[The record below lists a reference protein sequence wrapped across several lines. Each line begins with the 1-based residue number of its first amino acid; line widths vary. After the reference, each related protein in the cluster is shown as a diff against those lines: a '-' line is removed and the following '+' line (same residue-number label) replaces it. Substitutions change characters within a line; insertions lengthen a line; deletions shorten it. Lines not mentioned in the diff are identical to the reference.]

1 MTQEAQKK
9 YDEKW
14 QRICDAIAL
23 KEPDRV
29 PMNPHPE
36 LFPIFNA
43 GYTVAEV
50 VYDSTLE
57 KMRTAIKKYLNEFDP
72 DTGGGTTFIYAG
84 EGPGMEMSRP
94 KNMLWAGMPG
104 DRIDKN
110 SLQQFIEYP
119 TLEDEEFEEFFSDR
133 TGWALKSL
141 AKTSGLLEPLS
152 TFKPAAQMGNARI
165 VAAQFSTPEFKAM
178 IKELW
183 RIDEFYKEH
192 ARRSEALQ
200 QEIREMGYPIPMAG
214 GAAVPYD
221 MWSDTL
227 RGTIKSMMDFYDNAE
242 YMERYMEEVFEQQI
256 ARIRATKGI
265 NEGSH
270 VFMALHK
277 GMDGFMSDEQYR
289 KYYWKHLQAIILEI
303 IDSGHVPYIYTEG
316 RYNSRLDCLTEVPP
330 GKVFYHFE
338 TVDMAEAKKKLGGI
352 ACISGGFDSS
362 LLDWGTPEQVRDECK
377 RLIDIC
383 APGGGFIFET
393 SCGLGN
399 CKRENVEAMFET
411 VREYGKY

>member
-9 YDEKW
+9 HDEKLK
-14 QRICDAIAL
+14 RVNDAIAL

-29 PMNPHPE
+29 PITPSAG
-36 LFPIFNA
+36 LFPVFNA
-43 GYTVAEV
+43 GMTVAEV
-50 VYDSTLE
+50 VYDNTLE
-57 KMRTAIKKYLNEFDP
+57 KMRIAVSKYLQDFDP
-72 DTGGGTTFIYAG
+72 DTGGGMGFIYAG
-84 EGPGMEMSRP
+84 EGIGMELSRP

-104 DRIDKN
+104 DKIDKN
-110 SLQQFIEYP
+110 SIQQFIEYP
-119 TLEDEEFEEFFSDR
+119 LLEDEELEEFFTDR

-141 AKTSGLLEPLS
+141 AKTSGLLEPFAGL
-152 TFKPAAQMGNARI
+152 KPGAMMGNGRMMAAQ
-165 VAAQFSTPEFKAM
+165 VSTPEFKAM
-178 IKELW
+178 MHDLW
-183 RIDEFYKEH
+183 AIDEFYKEYQLR
-192 ARRSEALQ
+192 AAALEQ
-200 QEIREMGYPIPMAG
+200 GIRELGYPILTG
-214 GAAVPYD
+214 GAAMVPYD

-227 RGTIKSMMDFYDNAE
+227 RGTIKSMMDFYDYPE
-242 YMERYMEEVFEQQI
+242 YMERYMDEVFLQQLE
-256 ARIRATKGI
+256 RVRATKGI

-316 RYNSRLDCLTEVPP
+316 RYNSRLDCLAEVPA
-330 GKVFYHFE
+330 GKVIYHFE
-338 TVDMAEAKKKLGGI
+338 TVDMALAKKKLSGI
-352 ACISGGFDSS
+352 ACIAGGFDAS
-362 LLDWGTPEQVRDECK
+362 LLDWSTPEQVRDECK

-383 APGGGFIFET
+383 APGGGFMFET